1 MFLHRS
7 GRIAIT
13 TIAPPMD
20 RRFGARTLAL
30 FGAIALL
37 VACTQG
43 GGASPS
49 SAPTAGAS
57 GAGTGTAVAVT
68 LEEWAVSTD
77 VSSAP
82 AGPVTFTAT
91 NDGPADPHEFVVI
104 KTDLDFT
111 ALPTDA
117 QGVVDE
123 AGGEMVVIGEIE
135 DIAVGASDDLSVTL
149 DPGTYALICN
159 IYDEAEME
167 AHYAMGMRTTFT
179 VN

>member
-1 MFLHRS
+1 MSPNRFE
-7 GRIAIT
+7 RIAMSPT
-13 TIAPPMD
+13 D
-20 RRFGARTLAL
+20 RPLDRVVAARVSLL
-30 FGAIALL
+30 IAIAALIA
-37 VACTQG
+37 ACG

-49 SAPTAGAS
+49 AAASAAPSDAGA
-57 GAGTGTAVAVT
+57 ATTVAVT

-77 VSSAP
+77 VSTAP

-91 NDGPADPHEFVVI
+91 NDGPDDVHEFVVI

-123 AGGEMVVIGEIE
+123 AGGEMEVIGEIE

-149 DPGTYALICN
+149 EPGNYALICN

-167 AHYAMGMRTTFT
+167 AHYTMGMRTTFT